1 MADAKIETVKKSVET
16 EVQEDVYTLTLNR
29 DEAQTLYTLLGNIAG
44 SASTTYN
51 KHTYSI
57 WSALGKSRGI
67 RYGSFNGRF
76 TIGYNSITA
85 KDLPDSSS
93 F

>member
-16 EVQEDVYTLTLNR
+16 EIQEEVYTLTLSK

-44 SASTTYN
+44 SATTTYN

-57 WSALGKSRGI
+57 WNSLGGARGI
-67 RYGSFNGRF
+67 RYRGFSNFF

>member
-16 EVQEDVYTLTLNR
+16 EIQEEVYTLILSK
-29 DEAQTLYTLLGNIAG
+29 DEAQTLYTLLGNIGG
-44 SASTTYN
+44 SVTATYN
-51 KHTYSI
+51 KHTYSV
-57 WSALGKSRGI
+57 WNALGKSRGI

-76 TIGYNSITA
+76 TIGYNTITA
-85 KDLPDSSS
+85 KGLPDNTS